1 MQLRFTALVCALAA
15 ASAAGAQPV
24 DTFAELAQQ
33 IELGE
38 AVTVTLVDRGRVVG
52 QALDITPTSL
62 TLMSAGLRLELDEA
76 AVIRVQQRWDDP
88 VQDGIWRGFLWGS
101 IPPTVFYLWFVK
113 EDGLV
118 PADTVAR
125 GLSATVGVAGG
136 LGAWFGALTDAGKRA
151 QRDIYRRPA
160 TQVRVSPL
168 LSGERLGAAVAVSW

>member
-1 MQLRFTALVCALAA
+1 MQLRLATLVCALAVT
-15 ASAAGAQPV
+15 STAGAQPV
-24 DTFAELAQQ
+24 DTFAELARQ

-38 AVTVTLVDRGRVVG
+38 AVTVTLDRGRVVG

-62 TLMSAGLRLELDEA
+62 TLMSAGTRLELDEA
-76 AVIRVQQRWDDP
+76 AVTRVQQRWDDP
-88 VQDGIWRGFLWGS
+88 LQDGIWRGFLWGS
-101 IPPTVFYLWFVK
+101 IPPTVFFLWFVK

-118 PADTVAR
+118 PADTIAR
-125 GLSATVGVAGG
+125 GLSVTVGVAGG